1 MQGSVQV
8 SGVGKNSRSWVSGWD
23 GAEGEEAQVV
33 GAFMRNNSDHSD
45 LASGLA
51 RNEVGEP

>member
-1 MQGSVQV
+1 MQGGVQV

-23 GAEGEEAQVV
+23 GAEGEAQVV

-45 LASGLA
+45 LASGSA
-51 RNEVGEP
+51 RDEVGEP